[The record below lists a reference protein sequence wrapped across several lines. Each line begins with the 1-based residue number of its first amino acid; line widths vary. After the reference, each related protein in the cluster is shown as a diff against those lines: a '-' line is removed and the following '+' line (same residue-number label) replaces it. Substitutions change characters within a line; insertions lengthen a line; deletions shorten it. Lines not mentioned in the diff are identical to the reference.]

1 VAGEVA
7 LEQSGGVAA
16 ALALGDPFGDVV
28 LGRRIVLAAVKDDG
42 VEGAIELVVAAAAEP
57 LPCRLATGGG
67 DGRHAGEAGEGG
79 FGADASP
86 M

>member
-1 VAGEVA
+1 MAGEIA
-7 LEQSGGVAA
+7 LEQPSGVAA
-16 ALALGDPFGDVV
+16 ALAFGDPLRDVV
-28 LGRRIVLAAVKDDG
+28 LGRRVMLAAVKDDG